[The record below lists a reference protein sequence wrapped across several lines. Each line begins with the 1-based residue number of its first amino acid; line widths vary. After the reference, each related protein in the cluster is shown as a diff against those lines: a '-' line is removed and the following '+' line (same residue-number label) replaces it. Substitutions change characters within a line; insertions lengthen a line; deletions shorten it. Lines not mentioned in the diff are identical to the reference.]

1 MIGELC
7 SDHGSEFAGDE
18 FATAYVPPLDGPMPL
33 SRRAW
38 LAAALGALLLH
49 LSGGALAY
57 RYMQPDTS
65 DDLGAPAIAIGV
77 DIVSPRREAE
87 DLPVGPDTEASA
99 QSPAVVEQKEVLK
112 ETDLPKAATTESD
125 DPNLVASPTDTKNPK
140 DDPKT
145 PTVQAMPSEQS
156 AAAEATAMP
165 SVENAQ
171 ESTSSLAPS
180 PGTGESAVRQRVTWE
195 KELAAH
201 FNKFKRYPAER
212 SAKAAEVTVSFSL
225 DSVGHII
232 ASRLVKGSGDAA
244 FDQAALDMLQRADPV
259 PAPPS
264 QVVDQGLN
272 FTLPVIFHV
281 KPPK

>member
-1 MIGELC
+1 MTAQFWP
-7 SDHGSEFAGDE
+7 DHGSEFAADE
-18 FATAYVPPLDGPMPL
+18 FAPSYVPPLDGPMPL

-49 LSGGALAY
+49 LSGAAVAY
-57 RYMQPDTS
+57 RYLQPDTS

-112 ETDLPKAATTESD
+112 ETDLPKAVTSESD
-125 DPNLVASPTDTKNPK
+125 DPNLVAAPMDSKNPK

-156 AAAEATAMP
+156 AATEATAMP
-165 SVENAQ
+165 SVTNAQ

-201 FNKFKRYPAER
+201 FNKFKRYPVER
-212 SAKAAEVTVSFSL
+212 TTQSAEVTVSFAL

-232 ASRLVKGSGDAA
+232 SSRLVKGSGDAA
-244 FDQAALDMLQRADPV
+244 FDQAALDMLQRSDPV
-259 PAPPS
+259 PAPPPV
-264 QVVDQGLN
+264 VVDRGLS

-281 KPPK
+281 KTPR